1 MATIKAP
8 VPKEDDEQAS
18 VISYLLFRK
27 NNLGDR
33 LRWHHSPNGD
43 GREKKVGRDGKRY
56 CPSGQRLAAQGT
68 SPGFPDLVVF
78 LDGPGD
84 VVFQVAIEMKRRN
97 GRPSDVKLEQ
107 REWLSFL
114 ALCGWQTRACFGA
127 QEAINFL
134 RECGI

>member
-1 MATIKAP
+1 MAIIKAP

-33 LRWHHSPNGD
+33 LRWHHSPGGED
-43 GREKKVGRDGKRY
+43 RPKKVGRGGRVY
-56 CPSGQRLAAQGT
+56 CPSGIRLTAQGT
-68 SPGFPDLVVF
+68 SPGFPDLIVL
-78 LDGPGD
+78 LDGTGGA
-84 VVFQVAIEMKRRN
+84 VQVAIEMKRRN

-127 QEAINFL
+127 EAINFL

>member
-1 MATIKAP
+1 MIKLP
-8 VPKEDDEQAS
+8 VPNEDEEQAS

-43 GREKKVGRDGKRY
+43 GREKRVGRNGKRY

-78 LDGPGD
+78 LDAPGD

-114 ALCGWQTRACFGA
+114 SLCGWQTRACFGA

-134 RECGI
+134 RECGV

>member
-1 MATIKAP
+1 MIKLP
-8 VPKEDDEQAS
+8 VPTEDAEQAS

-33 LRWHHSPNGD
+33 LRWHHSPGGED
-43 GREKKVGRDGKRY
+43 RPKKVGRGGRVY
-56 CPSGQRLAAQGT
+56 CPSGIRLAAQGT
-68 SPGFPDLVVF
+68 SPGFPDLIVICDRYPSEEKPV
-78 LDGPGD
+78 
-84 VVFQVAIEMKRRN
+84 QVAIEMKRRN
-97 GRPSDVKLEQ
+97 GRPSDVKPEQ

-134 RECGI
+134 RECGV